1 MSAVLPRAPVEDL
14 GIWGQLP
21 KAAQHVTLSFL
32 LDWPTFNQLT
42 ATCSRLRTLCHEPP
56 SWEGLQLKAQELD
69 SHACGLLDDTG
80 RQVLDREPH
89 MNHWTVRF
97 CRLGM
102 ALGHS
107 ERPILVCS
115 GSAQFESLARHFS
128 LDGVA
133 WPMVFSQAQ
142 LSRFASTPG
151 AQRTRKSMKFGDQ
164 PGPLNTS
171 FAGNSTYL
179 NLVIPKAALSVLS
192 PFAGPFDAQQEFLV
206 TVPEIA
212 EALSER
218 RGLFAEVALSPRSY
232 PGLGGTWYEV
242 TSVEVLWSFRPEAL
256 LQAELLSL
264 CFFQNWPCSSASAIQ
279 DARKLFLLGH
289 GSKPSPA
296 ASLEAAAAL
305 LRGPAP
311 PNQDAELGP
320 GVYLTAESEETGKVL
335 GCCWCKG
342 PPANRFSQ
350 TRGLGT
356 RFYLEAAS
364 GSQLGFA
371 AQKLSSGPCLEDDSA
386 ARAAAARRLAA
397 AARAQ
402 VTKSSPKA
410 PAPRYT
416 APRPIPVSTACYR
429 SCFQPPVQQEADA
442 YSEVEVP
449 SWSRPLEERPGPGR
463 SPRSPEAPATSGS
476 AASPSMARQAQVQV
490 AHQGVA
496 RAPTSP
502 SLRLAARRPPAVA
515 SRPVEDDCAE
525 YSDRFL
531 PGYEKEHLL
540 GRGAC
545 AVVWLATPTHD
556 RRRPVAIKQVAKGT
570 AGKKKSDT
578 EAARKEI
585 LFGSYFFHTG
595 GEPKVSPKK
604 CPGIAHVAKLLDY
617 VETKRDIWLVM
628 DRGGLRCVASETTG
642 SETWPGREEFG
653 GTSLTKMAYEIKGE
667 FHRGERLYRVLH
679 LPLLEQMKR
688 DVRALKAV
696 LRQLLSALC
705 LFADHRVV
713 HSDIKPERT
722 TTPGSCFDRSDV
734 RLHAPQDNILVDQDE
749 TGGIRVRFIDLGSAF
764 SFETP
769 ESLTVATP
777 EYMPHEGLEVCA
789 GRNGGGGATGNLSTW
804 PTRGRSSLAARL
816 TGTGPPSSTKTS
828 STPKADVDSLNQKS
842 QPWSFDM
849 WSLGSI
855 VLEMSLGT
863 PLWLSYKCRVASDQR
878 TPAGFGLF
886 AVPGRDPEKILLRQA
901 DAVCHKGLAQVL
913 RNAAGGTKS
922 GLDLLEQM
930 MAWDPM
936 ARISPYDALAIDVAS
951 HLRGT
956 ELDAT
961 R

>member
-1 MSAVLPRAPVEDL
+1 MTEPTPEPPVCCLFQDGSVWREILVVSQLAPKRYCCLNSDWVLSDLAGVSMLEALRSGAPCFFGSPYKPRFHDEEAQMGEAKCHWLRSSKPGLPLPNLHGDHPGKFHPHSMLKPGPAAGGGDEAMDPLPRGEGQGVLSEQMIQQLQKHLSRLKDLILDPHQFLLQALDTWEKLHLFLVPLMRGAQLTTPRKPQTLHNPLFPLNLQCEQDDDLEEASSERSEEEAEAGRERRLERQKAAKAQRTCRWRMLQGFQRAIECSWPILDPGTRKSLLSFAVDNLRDGLQQVVEEAMMERQDLEEVEELGMSSFLAGQLSQLQLGLATQRRWVGWSCDVPKMILNDFESQVGLSRRSKTHRYFGKIVCQTMQESGCPVMKPLLFESERLHLWTKAVTKMWKIWHRSWPWSPSPMSAVLPRAPVEDL

-164 PGPLNTS
+164 PGP
-171 FAGNSTYL
+171 
-179 NLVIPKAALSVLS
+179 
-192 PFAGPFDAQQEFLV
+192 FDAQQEFLV

-320 GVYLTAESEETGKVL
+320 GPPWVLGPSRRFAAQPPVAGVYLTAESEDPEEDEEDEEEEEEGCLSRAPGQLVVQAPYRLPDVSLDFTSGSQLTLAMVNVVHGRHALRCGLVVLQDRKVL

-371 AQKLSSGPCLEDDSA
+371 AQKLSSGPCLEDLLNA
-386 ARAAAARRLAA
+386 LQGAPYMRTKAR
-397 AARAQ
+397 
-402 VTKSSPKA
+402 
-410 PAPRYT
+410 
-416 APRPIPVSTACYR
+416 
-429 SCFQPPVQQEADA
+429 
-442 YSEVEVP
+442 
-449 SWSRPLEERPGPGR
+449 
-463 SPRSPEAPATSGS
+463 
-476 AASPSMARQAQVQV
+476 
-490 AHQGVA
+490 
-496 RAPTSP
+496 
-502 SLRLAARRPPAVA
+502 
-515 SRPVEDDCAE
+515 
-525 YSDRFL
+525 
-531 PGYEKEHLL
+531 
-540 GRGAC
+540 
-545 AVVWLATPTHD
+545 
-556 RRRPVAIKQVAKGT
+556 
-570 AGKKKSDT
+570 
-578 EAARKEI
+578 
-585 LFGSYFFHTG
+585 
-595 GEPKVSPKK
+595 
-604 CPGIAHVAKLLDY
+604 
-617 VETKRDIWLVM
+617 
-628 DRGGLRCVASETTG
+628 
-642 SETWPGREEFG
+642 
-653 GTSLTKMAYEIKGE
+653 
-667 FHRGERLYRVLH
+667 
-679 LPLLEQMKR
+679 
-688 DVRALKAV
+688 
-696 LRQLLSALC
+696 
-705 LFADHRVV
+705 
-713 HSDIKPERT
+713 
-722 TTPGSCFDRSDV
+722 
-734 RLHAPQDNILVDQDE
+734 
-749 TGGIRVRFIDLGSAF
+749 
-764 SFETP
+764 
-769 ESLTVATP
+769 
-777 EYMPHEGLEVCA
+777 
-789 GRNGGGGATGNLSTW
+789 
-804 PTRGRSSLAARL
+804 
-816 TGTGPPSSTKTS
+816 
-828 STPKADVDSLNQKS
+828 NQ
-842 QPWSFDM
+842 
-849 WSLGSI
+849 
-855 VLEMSLGT
+855 
-863 PLWLSYKCRVASDQR
+863 
-878 TPAGFGLF
+878 
-886 AVPGRDPEKILLRQA
+886 
-901 DAVCHKGLAQVL
+901 
-913 RNAAGGTKS
+913 
-922 GLDLLEQM
+922 
-930 MAWDPM
+930 
-936 ARISPYDALAIDVAS
+936 
-951 HLRGT
+951 
-956 ELDAT
+956 
-961 R
+961 